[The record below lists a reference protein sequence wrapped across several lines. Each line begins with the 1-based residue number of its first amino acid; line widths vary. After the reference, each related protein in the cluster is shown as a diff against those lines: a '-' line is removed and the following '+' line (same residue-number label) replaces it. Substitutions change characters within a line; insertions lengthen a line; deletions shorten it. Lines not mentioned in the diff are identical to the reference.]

1 MSLLTPQFYLRT
13 QPLGGAKGLQDGNKE
28 SFSNAI
34 ITRPVSVLRF
44 HTFIKP
50 LTHSMRDQSVTLAEQ
65 RVMYPKGLPDPV
77 NQDGVVSF
85 TEETVSSSM
94 LAGSFLIHPRS
105 LRRQKSSE
113 TFGSITLRR
122 KRESIPAENK
132 DEGYWDKRKKNN
144 EAAKRSREKRRIS
157 DMVVENKV
165 LALLED
171 NARLKAEILALKFR
185 FGLIKNPPDSP
196 AQICSHGSYNQPF
209 PAVPCYCPNTNPQPT
224 HEQLFSN
231 SQQNYGIFIPGGS
244 SIGSPG
250 LSDDTVGEHIRGP
263 YRGDEQPGR
272 VAEVDANS
280 GWQENNM
287 KGLPHKLRFKTP
299 SRIEG
304 AEVENLSSSQS
315 QSTAG
320 CEWTEGLWRP
330 QTHTVPS
337 ACSTAHQNNSSI
349 HRCTESHSAI
359 RFQLSALTE
368 EVAELK
374 KLLSQ
379 KQQ

>member
-1 MSLLTPQFYLRT
+1 
-13 QPLGGAKGLQDGNKE
+13 
-28 SFSNAI
+28 
-34 ITRPVSVLRF
+34 
-44 HTFIKP
+44 
-50 LTHSMRDQSVTLAEQ
+50 MRDQSVTLTEQ
-65 RVMYPKGLPDPV
+65 RVMYPEGVPDPV
-77 NQDGVVSF
+77 SQDDAISF

-94 LAGSFLIHPRS
+94 LAGSFLIHPRG
-105 LRRQKSSE
+105 LRRRESSE
-113 TFGSITLRR
+113 TVSSITLRR
-122 KRESIPAENK
+122 KRDSIPAENK
-132 DEGYWDKRKKNN
+132 DEGYWEKRKKNN

-165 LALLED
+165 LALIED

-185 FGLIKNPPDSP
+185 FGLIKDPTDSP
-196 AQICSHGSYNQPF
+196 AQICSHGSYNQTF
-209 PAVPCYCPNTNPQPT
+209 PAVPCYCTNTNPQPT
-224 HEQLFSN
+224 HEHLLSI
-231 SQQNYGIFIPGGS
+231 SQQNYELFIPGGS

-250 LSDDTVGEHIRGP
+250 LSDDAVGEHIRGP
-263 YRGDEQPGR
+263 YRGDEHPGR
-272 VAEVDANS
+272 IAEVDANS

-315 QSTAG
+315 TAE
-320 CEWTEGLWRP
+320 CEWTEGFWRP

-349 HRCTESHSAI
+349 HRCRDSHSAI
-359 RFQLSALTE
+359 SFQLSALTE

>member
-1 MSLLTPQFYLRT
+1 
-13 QPLGGAKGLQDGNKE
+13 
-28 SFSNAI
+28 
-34 ITRPVSVLRF
+34 
-44 HTFIKP
+44 
-50 LTHSMRDQSVTLAEQ
+50 MRDQSVTLAEQ
-65 RVMYPKGLPDPV
+65 RLMYPKVVPDPV
-77 NQDGVVSF
+77 GQDGAISF

-94 LAGSFLIHPRS
+94 LAGSFLIHPRG
-105 LRRQKSSE
+105 LRRRESSE
-113 TFGSITLRR
+113 TASSVTLRR

-144 EAAKRSREKRRIS
+144 EAAKRSREKRRIT

-185 FGLIKNPPDSP
+185 FGLIKDATDSP
-196 AQICSHGSYNQPF
+196 AQICSHGSYNQTF
-209 PAVPCYCPNTNPQPT
+209 PPCYCTNTNPQPT
-224 HEQLFSN
+224 HEQRFS
-231 SQQNYGIFIPGGS
+231 NYGIFIPGGS

-250 LSDDTVGEHIRGP
+250 LSDDAVGEHIRRP
-263 YRGDEQPGR
+263 YRGGEHPGR
-272 VAEVDANS
+272 IAEVDAYS

-315 QSTAG
+315 QFTAE
-320 CEWTEGLWRP
+320 CEWTEGFWRP
-330 QTHTVPS
+330 QTQTVPL

-359 RFQLSALTE
+359 RFQISALTE

-379 KQQ
+379 KKQ